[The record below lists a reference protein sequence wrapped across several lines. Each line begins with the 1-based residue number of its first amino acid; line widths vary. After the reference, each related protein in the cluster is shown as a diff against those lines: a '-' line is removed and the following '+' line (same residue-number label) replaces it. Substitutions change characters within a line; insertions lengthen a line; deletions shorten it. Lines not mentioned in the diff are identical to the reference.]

1 VTTDDAGAASPA
13 PDDAQSWEP
22 SADDVAFALSDGDDR
37 HSAPATRDAAVA
49 PALPIAIRAL
59 DAPPPEPIGWA
70 VEGLI
75 LSGEIALFAGEGA
88 SFKSTVALHIAAA
101 AAGGYAVFGRFRTE
115 ARPALYV
122 SEEDDA
128 GILAHRLEAIV
139 TGHAWDRDRSLGNV
153 HILARAGASFT
164 DPAWQD
170 HLLNEVCRIGAGLV
184 FLDPWCD
191 LLGGLD
197 ENSNSEVR
205 PVIKYLRSLASLG
218 ATPTVVHHVGK
229 AAEGKRSADRIRG
242 ASALLHGSRSIYYF
256 EDRGDAIG
264 IECLKLSR
272 APKLPPFTI
281 TRRIESDRGNRA
293 MWQSAKFTAVSPKER
308 ATQFVLDELRDG
320 SANTTDLK
328 KAAVGKG
335 VSGEDIGRALVV
347 LHESGEIAFEPAP
360 RNEKRWYRVEQLDLA
375 SANGKLAKT
384 TLPTLPDPALGKHA
398 SPSFHTDAHLAPPKG
413 GQAQWDRGN
422 AFAGQSGNL
431 APVDER

>member
-22 SADDVAFALSDGDDR
+22 SADDIDFAMPADEP
-37 HSAPATRDAAVA
+37 APL
-49 PALPIAIRAL
+49 ALAREAGVQLPQAICAL
-59 DAPPPEPIGWA
+59 DAPPPEPITWA
-70 VEGLI
+70 VDGLF
-75 LSGEIALFAGEGA
+75 LEREIGLLAGEGG
-88 SFKSTVALHIAAA
+88 SWKSTIGLHITAA
-101 AAGGYAVFGRFRTE
+101 AAGGYPVLNRFPTT
-115 ARPALYV
+115 PQPVLYV

-128 GILAHRLEAIV
+128 GVIGHRLEAIV
-139 TGHAWDRDRSLGNV
+139 VGQKWERDRSLRNV

-164 DPAWQD
+164 DPAWRA
-170 HLLNEVCRIGAGLV
+170 HLLGQICRLGAGLV
-184 FLDPWCD
+184 FFDPWCD

-197 ENSNSEVR
+197 ENSNTEVR
-205 PVIKYLRSLASLG
+205 PVIKYLRSLTEVG
-218 ATPTVVHHVGK
+218 ATPVVLHHVGK
-229 AAEGKRSADRIRG
+229 ASDGKRSADRIRG
-242 ASALLHGSRSIYYF
+242 ASALLHGSRSIYF
-256 EDRGDAIG
+256 LEDRGDAIG

-281 TRRIESDRGNRA
+281 ARRIDSEPGNRA
-293 MWQSAKFTAVSPKER
+293 MWRSARFSAVSPKER

-335 VSGEDIGRALVV
+335 VSGEDIGRALVA

-375 SANGKLAKT
+375 RANGKLAKM

-398 SPSFHTDAHLAPPKG
+398 PPPSHTDAHLAPPKG

-422 AFAGQSGNL
+422 ALAGQSGNL
-431 APVDER
+431 APVDG